1 MKKTILALGFLCN
14 FIAFSQTDQELID
27 VVQGE
32 YKKAKKLHDFQAN
45 ENTESYDLLSQKL
58 ELEVDPAVHYIKG
71 KVTTEFRSL
80 ENKKL

>member
-32 YKKAKKLHDFQAN
+32 YKKAKKLQDFQAN
-45 ENTESYDLLSQKL
+45 EKAIFCTMVALNTAL
-58 ELEVDPAVHYIKG
+58 KG
-71 KVTTEFRSL
+71 
-80 ENKKL
+80 NP